1 MNWFTTLLASLA
13 APTARDEGDDDRAT
27 TKAAAYTG
35 PRRRRSDAIEVEA
48 RVVEDA
54 PACSQD
60 CSQGRACTCRPAITL
75 EAQP

>member
-1 MNWFTTLLASLA
+1 MIWLRTLLASLA
-13 APTARDEGDDDRAT
+13 APTARDEGADERAT
-27 TKAAAYTG
+27 TAQAYTG
-35 PRRRRSDAIEVEA
+35 PRRRRSDAIEVQA

-60 CSQGRACTCRPAITL
+60 CDQGHACTCRLAITL